1 MLYRS
6 GVSSAEAVVVFV
18 VMAYLVLV
26 ALLVGSFSNL
36 AADRLPRG
44 ESLVR
49 PRSHCR
55 SCGRVLN
62 FVDLIPVGGYLIRRG
77 RCATCGVSIGASSP
91 ALEALC
97 GLSMLASLAV
107 LGLAK
112 GAVVGAAAV
121 SLVGLASLARSLART
136 RSGLSAQVGG
146 VERPAARIALGDEP
160 RPQ

>member
-1 MLYRS
+1 MTFADA
-6 GVSSAEAVVVFV
+6 GIAFA
-18 VMAYLVLV
+18 VMAYLVVV
-26 ALLVGSFSNL
+26 ALLVGSFINL

-44 ESLVR
+44 ESLIR

-77 RCATCGVSIGASSP
+77 RCATCGVSIGAASP
-91 ALEALC
+91 AVEALC
-97 GLSMLASLAV
+97 GLSMLVSLTV
-107 LGLAK
+107 LGLVK

-121 SLVGLASLARSLART
+121 SLVGLASLARSLARK
-136 RSGLSAQVGG
+136 RSGLGAKVGG
-146 VERPAARIALGDEP
+146 VERPAAGIALGDEP